1 MIGLPASQTFTVEA
15 IQPGTVMIEAA
26 QLSVDY
32 GVGKVLTDVA

>member
-1 MIGLPASQTFTVEA
+1 MIGLPASQTFTVET